1 MVTFKRIVE
10 EEPQF
15 PTVFVCKGKIQSDSF
30 DKIQNPE
37 YGQDENEKFLL
48 NNGFNEDLQLSV
60 LSQHPKIEAFD
71 LVSSVGGFCSLFLG
85 MSHLSFFEIYEI
97 FYEVIKT
104 MFRS

>member
-15 PTVFVCKGKIQSDSF
+15 PTVFVCKEKIQSDSF
-30 DKIQNPE
+30 SYPE

-48 NNGFNEDLQLSV
+48 NNGFYEDLQLSV